1 VRSKVEVASALESPL
16 PELEQEVSRSE
27 PAATAARA
35 AVYFTV
41 FTEWFL
47 FQRFST
53 RRRDWSS

>member
-1 VRSKVEVASALESPL
+1 VEVASALESPL